1 MFVLFFFL
9 SKPITCKY
17 DGNQFLAFL
26 IVNRSKGRYFVDKN
40 EMKRKV
46 KVRGENDPPPKRIHY
61 NDTDFTQS
69 TYTIEDD
76 LY

>member
-9 SKPITCKY
+9 SLPIKY
-17 DGNQFLAFL
+17 DGNQFLAVL

-46 KVRGENDPPPKRIHY
+46 KVRG
-61 NDTDFTQS
+61 
-69 TYTIEDD
+69 
-76 LY
+76 